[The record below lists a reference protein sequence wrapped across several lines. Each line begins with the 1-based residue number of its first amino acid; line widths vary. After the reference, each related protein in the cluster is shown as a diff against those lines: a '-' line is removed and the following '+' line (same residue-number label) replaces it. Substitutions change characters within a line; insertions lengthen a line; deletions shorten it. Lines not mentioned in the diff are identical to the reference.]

1 MQIYRKAEIM
11 ITIDS
16 AALDSLLISLT
27 ERVGNLLPAYQ
38 NIGEYMQL
46 RTRDRFDAE
55 SGPAGAKWKPL
66 NPRYKAYKARKG
78 LDTGINK
85 RTRLLRDTT
94 TYQADRAQLLFG
106 SPQDYA
112 GYVEGDRP
120 WLEMDARDR
129 FEVGE
134 ILYEYLDR

>member
-1 MQIYRKAEIM
+1 M
-11 ITIDS
+11 ITVDS
-16 AALDSLLISLT
+16 AALDSLIISVV
-27 ERVGNLLPAYQ
+27 ERMGNLQPAYR

-46 RTRDRFDAE
+46 RTRDRFDNE
-55 SGPAGAKWKPL
+55 RGPGGATWKPL
-66 NPRYKAYKARKG
+66 NPKYKAYKASKG

-94 TYQADRAQLLFG
+94 TYQADRSQLLFG

-134 ILYEYLDR
+134 ILYEYLN